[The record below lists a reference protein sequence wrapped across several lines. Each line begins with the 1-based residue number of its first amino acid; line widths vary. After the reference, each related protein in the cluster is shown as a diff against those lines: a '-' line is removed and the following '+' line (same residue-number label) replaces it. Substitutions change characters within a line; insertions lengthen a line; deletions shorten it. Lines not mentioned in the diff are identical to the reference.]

1 MNEKQLNALAN
12 TIQLYNAGQLDL
24 TDSQLRDLKQIADT
38 VGIPFSPDF
47 SADRAALGLVNQL
60 AFGIPGAIAKGF
72 GSEAFEPITPGEEI
86 AGSIGGLLSF
96 LVGGGIAKKALGGIV
111 TRGLASQKSRDL
123 AVRAAAALRS
133 TGLPGTRRAARSI
146 AARGPFMQNIASSGL
161 GYGAVGGLQGL
172 FDPQGTLL
180 GGFTEGA
187 AFGAL
192 TPLGARLLAR
202 GKAAGNAAAPPSA
215 APAAP
220 RSTPPATPPSAAPSA
235 RPQAPTPTAAER
247 ERALRVA
254 EQLRRMQRTIPPAPP
269 GNLVE
274 ISPGVYGFR

>member
-24 TDSQLRDLKQIADT
+24 TDDQLRDLKQIADT
-38 VGIPFSPDF
+38 VGMPFSPDF
-47 SADRAALGLVNQL
+47 SAGRAARGFVNQL
-60 AFGIPGAIAKGF
+60 AFGIPGAVAGAF
-72 GSEAFEPITPGEEI
+72 GSEAFEPITSGEEM
-86 AGSIGGLLSF
+86 AGSLGSLLSF

-133 TGLPGTRRAARSI
+133 TGLPGTGRAARTI
-146 AARGPFMQNIASSGL
+146 AARGPAMQNIASSGL

-172 FDPQGTLL
+172 FDPEGSLL

-202 GKAAGNAAAPPSA
+202 GKGASPSV
-215 APAAP
+215 
-220 RSTPPATPPSAAPSA
+220 TAPS
-235 RPQAPTPTAAER
+235 AAER
-247 ERALRVA
+247 ERAMKVA
-254 EQLRRMQRTIPPAPP
+254 EQLRRQEAAEKIIMAP
-269 GNLVE
+269 
-274 ISPGVYGFR
+274 